1 MKTAIIALLKTTLG
15 SGITVYTGTVPE
27 GVDKPCVGVS
37 MVSNSDVRVIKG
49 SKHGNTQVYRVTVF
63 APLESQIDTI
73 LDTLETLDNTVND
86 DFQRIFGQ
94 WILTESK
101 QPGQVLARAFYDL
114 TLYKR

>member
-1 MKTAIIALLKTTLG
+1 MNTALISLLKTALG
-15 SGITVYTGTVPE
+15 SGITVYSGTVPE
-27 GVDKPCVGVS
+27 GVTKPCVSVS

>member
-1 MKTAIIALLKTTLG
+1 MKTALIALLKTTLG

-27 GVDKPCVGVS
+27 GVDKPCVSMS